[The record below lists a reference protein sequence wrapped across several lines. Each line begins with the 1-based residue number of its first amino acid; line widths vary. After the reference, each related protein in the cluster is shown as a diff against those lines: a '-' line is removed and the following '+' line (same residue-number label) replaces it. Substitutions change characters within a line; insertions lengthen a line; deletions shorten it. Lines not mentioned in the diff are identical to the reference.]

1 MVTLVA
7 TILPVLIGGSI
18 IVEVVFDLPGM
29 GKYAY
34 EGLLRRDFHVV
45 MATTLLTGV
54 MTQLGILA
62 SDLLYTLVD
71 PRIQA
76 A

>member
-1 MVTLVA
+1 
-7 TILPVLIGGSI
+7 
-18 IVEVVFDLPGM
+18 VVFDLPGM